1 MKYNA
6 RLKREI
12 PKGWNVNSLSDVV
25 NNIAA
30 GTRPGERLQELYYTP
45 LDDIPMRRMS
55 FYGGQSHEEAK
66 SSLILYQKNN
76 ILLDAM
82 RVHFH
87 RLCISSQVGITRS
100 TTIVMR
106 TKEPKLMPFV
116 YQVVNSDE
124 KIAYAVNQ
132 SGKSQQP
139 YVNWEGELEK
149 YSFAMPPE
157 NLALRYS
164 DEIISIIEKVKSSE
178 QENFELTALRNF
190 LLPLLMNGQVTVA
203 TAESVAEQLT

>member
-1 MKYNA
+1 MEYNTQ
-6 RLKREI
+6 LKREI
-12 PKGWNVNSLSDVV
+12 PKGWKVTSLSDVV
-25 NNIAA
+25 DNITA
-30 GTRPGERLQELYYTP
+30 GTRPGEHLRDLYYTP
-45 LDDIPMRRMS
+45 LDVIPMRRMS

-66 SSLILYQKNN
+66 SSLILYQKND
-76 ILLDAM
+76 ILLGAM

-87 RLCISSQVGITRS
+87 RVCISSQDGITRS

-124 KIAYAVNQ
+124 MIAYAVRQ

-157 NLALRYS
+157 RLALRYS
-164 DEIISIIEKVKSSE
+164 DQILSMIEKVKSNE